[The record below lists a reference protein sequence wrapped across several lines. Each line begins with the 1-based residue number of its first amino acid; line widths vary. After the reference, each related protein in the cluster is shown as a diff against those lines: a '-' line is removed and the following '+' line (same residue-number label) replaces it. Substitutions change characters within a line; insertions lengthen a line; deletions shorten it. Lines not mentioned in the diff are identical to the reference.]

1 MLVPGFTNLTDL
13 TKAYAAEDALI
24 ALNKVDDRIIASRI
38 VDPDWDDEA
47 IEIREYLNS
56 YEEH

>member
-1 MLVPGFTNLTDL
+1 MLVAGFTNLTDL
-13 TKAYAAEDALI
+13 ARAYAAEDALV

-38 VDPDWDDEA
+38 IDPDWDDEP